1 MERYAGQHQ
10 KEPGHQTRDTASPV
24 DRVRSPGVPLRK
36 TGRPLSGTFRSIEGR
51 TVLTFR
57 DANSVRWVR
66 MPDGALKEQSAAT
79 ARDSILAIA
88 LGG

>member
-1 MERYAGQHQ
+1 MARAKLKRFSKFREVQAEIE
-10 KEPGHQTRDTASPV
+10 K
-24 DRVRSPGVPLRK
+24 
-36 TGRPLSGTFRSIEGR
+36 SGSAM
-51 TVLTFR
+51 FR